1 MANLK
6 EVRDRIK
13 SVMSTQQITKA
24 MKLVAA
30 SKLRRAQQAIV
41 QLRPYSEKLNAML
54 SNIMAFVE
62 DDANSEYSVER
73 NVNKVCLVVI
83 TSNRGLCGAFNNHI
97 IKRAMKYIEKNKQA
111 DVICIGRKGY
121 VYLKKH
127 TDKIIKYYTDLFNRM
142 DFTVSRD
149 VAQFIKKIYLE
160 ENYSEID
167 VIYNE
172 FKSAIQQ
179 DVVEKQLF
187 PIELESDKPEP
198 EKNQSET
205 TAEENESE
213 EKAATPDYIYEPDDE
228 TIIDELGNKYIDK
241 EIWRIMLES
250 SAAEQGARMAAM
262 DSATDNASDLI
273 ENLTLKYNRA
283 RQAGITK
290 EIIEIA
296 SGAEALK

>member
-1 MANLK
+1 MATLRDIK
-6 EVRDRIK
+6 DRIESIK
-13 SVMSTQQITKA
+13 STRQITNA
-24 MKLVAA
+24 MKMVATA
-30 SKLRRAQQAIV
+30 KLRKSKDKALNA
-41 QLRPYSEKLNAML
+41 RPYANYLNKMIKTVKEKNKNTEHPLL
-54 SNIMAFVE
+54 VKKE
-62 DDANSEYSVER
+62 DTEK
-73 NVNKVCLVVI
+73 KVIVVV
-83 TSNRGLCGAFNNHI
+83 TSDRGLCGAFNNHI